1 MFDISV
7 LPQLIRHDSEYFHSG
22 SPEDQERRQRQ
33 LVADNE
39 VLLETMLEGMRHN
52 AECFLIEKLGLD
64 PSVMEAF
71 AHIPERTRFI
81 YRTIGIEE
89 SNWPLWLKAA

>member
-22 SPEDQERRQRQ
+22 SPEEQERRQRQ

-39 VLLETMLEGMRHN
+39 VLLKPCWRECGTTLN
-52 AECFLIEKLGLD
+52 A
-64 PSVMEAF
+64 S
-71 AHIPERTRFI
+71 
-81 YRTIGIEE
+81 
-89 SNWPLWLKAA
+89 